1 MVMEANASDPV
12 KKERIKFIDIVTRMR
27 TFIALFAVLI
37 LFSIIAPNYLS
48 GENLLLMAKHVTIMV
63 IIAIGRR
70 S

>member
-1 MVMEANASDPV
+1 
-12 KKERIKFIDIVTRMR
+12 MR